1 MVQSNYTV
9 STAQQLL
16 GRLPAVRASGS
27 KSMSTSA
34 SAAHH
39 SKEHVEAV
47 DRPNRGPAPT
57 KPLPPTP
64 LNTVRVR
71 ASRSS
76 GVLAVTDNV
85 KIRTDFP
92 AVVTE
97 GEVLKLPAAVYTPST
112 PTPTTPRA
120 KSGDVILASPKR
132 STTRALVIETP
143 REGRSS
149 PELEKRISQ
158 YYEYITPPISLTIGR
173 TDSRRERKASHT
185 PTSSAGSEIYF
196 SPIDATSSQ
205 VFLSSPQPSPPISP
219 SDPLIRDDE
228 QAKMGEVV
236 VKKVAELAIET
247 ASAKKPEMVEIA
259 GVGRSVDGCKVTL
272 TLAHVDR
279 ITTALAQAP
288 LVQMRVRGSHLD
300 TLPINMTSPL
310 PDNTPDNNTTNT
322 PTGLPTPPPSEA
334 STTDAM
340 GGIALLNT
348 TTIGAPVSLTST
360 DAFTPGKCTHLSLPY
375 GLSTTSTLRI
385 EPARI
390 AHAESKIILQSLFA
404 TFDRKSHA
412 HANLTLLAETDVTPS
427 FARAALTEL
436 AAAQNMT
443 LDDIEIRTPTT
454 PYSPDGESID
464 WCAIGQE
471 EEARSPASDVL
482 QETLETFASSSSSSS
497 SSTNAAPPFSAE
509 TCTMQTLTLFSELA
523 RLQTAHATF
532 LILQPTRF
540 DAQGALAGVKIP
552 LVSRKLQERFER
564 MGGSSSSSSHSTSSS
579 SAASSSSHGGLKG
592 RLFREAV
599 IAAVAPRLAFGEEFE
614 TFVALGKG
622 KGRVRA
628 KCVPMFGGE
637 GLVERWVCFLG
648 GEFDVPY

>member
-16 GRLPAVRASGS
+16 GRLPAVRVSGS
-27 KSMSTSA
+27 KSKSTSA
-34 SAAHH
+34 ADHAR
-39 SKEHVEAV
+39 EHAKAV
-47 DRPNRGPAPT
+47 DRPSRGIAPT
-57 KPLPPTP
+57 RPLPPTP
-64 LNTVRVR
+64 LNTVRLR
-71 ASRSS
+71 ASCSS

-85 KIRTDFP
+85 KIRTDVP

-97 GEVLKLPAAVYTPST
+97 GEILKLPPSVY
-112 PTPTTPRA
+112 TPTTPTAPRV
-120 KSGDVILASPKR
+120 KSGNVTLASAHH
-132 STTRALVIETP
+132 STTRVPVIETP
-143 REGRSS
+143 RKGRSS

-196 SPIDATSSQ
+196 SPIDATRSQ

-219 SDPLIRDDE
+219 ADAPKQDDE
-228 QAKMGEVV
+228 QAKIGEVV

-247 ASAKKPEMVEIA
+247 ASAKEPEMVEIA
-259 GVGRSVDGCKVTL
+259 GIGRSIDGHKVTL

-279 ITTALAQAP
+279 ITTVLARAP

-300 TLPINMTSPL
+300 ALPENMISPTT
-310 PDNTPDNNTTNT
+310 DHTPDNNDNKTTT

-334 STTDAM
+334 STSYPYST

-348 TTIGAPVSLTST
+348 TITGAPIFLTST
-360 DAFTPGKCTHLSLPY
+360 DTFTPGKCTHLSLPY

-385 EPARI
+385 EPAQT
-390 AHAESKIILQSLFA
+390 AQAESKIILQSLFA
-404 TFDRKSHA
+404 TFDRKTHA
-412 HANLTLLAETDVTPS
+412 RAEFTLLAETDVTPS

-436 AAAQNMT
+436 AAAQKIT
-443 LDDIEIRTPTT
+443 LDDIEIRTPSAAQS
-454 PYSPDGESID
+454 YSPDGESID

-471 EEARSPASDVL
+471 GDVRSPASDVVH
-482 QETLETFASSSSSSS
+482 ETLEAFASSSSS
-497 SSTNAAPPFSAE
+497 TANAAAPFSAE
-509 TCTMQTLTLFSELA
+509 TCTMQTLTLLSELS

-532 LILQPTRF
+532 LVLQPTRF

-552 LVSRKLQERFER
+552 LVSGNLQERFEK
-564 MGGSSSSSSHSTSSS
+564 MGGSSSSSTSIS
-579 SAASSSSHGGLKG
+579 SAASTASSSHGGLKG

-599 IAAVAPRLAFGEEFE
+599 IAAVAPRLAFGEELE

-622 KGRVRA
+622 MGRVRA
-628 KCVPMFGGE
+628 RCVPMFGGE
-637 GLVERWVCFLG
+637 GLVEKWICFLG
-648 GEFDVPY
+648 SEFDVPY

>member
-9 STAQQLL
+9 STAHQLL
-16 GRLPAVRASGS
+16 GRLLTVRVSGS
-27 KSMSTSA
+27 KSKSTSA
-34 SAAHH
+34 ADHAG
-39 SKEHVEAV
+39 EHAKVVE
-47 DRPNRGPAPT
+47 RPSRGIAPT

-64 LNTVRVR
+64 LNT
-71 ASRSS
+71 
-76 GVLAVTDNV
+76 
-85 KIRTDFP
+85 IRTDFP

-97 GEVLKLPAAVYTPST
+97 GEILKLPAAVYTPTT

-120 KSGDVILASPKR
+120 KSRNVNLASTDNSR
-132 STTRALVIETP
+132 TRVPVIDTP
-143 REGRSS
+143 RNGRSS
-149 PELEKRISQ
+149 PELQKRISQ

-219 SDPLIRDDE
+219 SDPLTKDDE
-228 QAKMGEVV
+228 QAKLGEVV
-236 VKKVAELAIET
+236 VKKVAELAFDT
-247 ASAKKPEMVEIA
+247 ALAKEPEMVEIA
-259 GVGRSVDGCKVTL
+259 GVGRSIDGSKVTL

-279 ITTALAQAP
+279 VTTALARAP

-300 TLPINMTSPL
+300 ALPEKMMSLTT
-310 PDNTPDNNTTNT
+310 DHAPDNNSDKNTTNS
-322 PTGLPTPPPSEA
+322 TGLPTPPPSEA
-334 STTDAM
+334 STTDST

-348 TTIGAPVSLTST
+348 TINGAPISLAST
-360 DAFTPGKCTHLSLPY
+360 DAFTPGRCTHLSLPY
-375 GLSTTSTLRI
+375 GLSTTSNLRI
-385 EPARI
+385 EPAQS

-404 TFDRKSHA
+404 TFDRKTHA
-412 HANLTLLAETDVTPS
+412 RANFTLLAETDVTPS

-436 AAAQNMT
+436 AAAQNLT
-443 LDDIEIRTPTT
+443 LDDIEIRTPTA

-471 EEARSPASDVL
+471 EEVRSPTSDIL
-482 QETLETFASSSSSSS
+482 HDTLMAFASSP
-497 SSTNAAPPFSAE
+497 SSTNAAPLSAE
-509 TCTMQTLTLFSELA
+509 TCTMQTLTLLSELS

-552 LVSRKLQERFER
+552 LVSRKLQERFEK
-564 MGGSSSSSSHSTSSS
+564 MGGVPSSSSTSSS
-579 SAASSSSHGGLKG
+579 SAASSTSSHGGLRG

-614 TFVALGKG
+614 MFIGLGKG
-622 KGRVRA
+622 QGRVRA
-628 KCVPMFGGE
+628 RCVPIFGGE

>member
-16 GRLPAVRASGS
+16 GRLPAVRVSGS
-27 KSMSTSA
+27 KSKSTSA
-34 SAAHH
+34 ADHAG
-39 SKEHVEAV
+39 EHAKAV
-47 DRPNRGPAPT
+47 DQPSRGPAPT

-76 GVLAVTDNV
+76 DVLAVTDKM

-97 GEVLKLPAAVYTPST
+97 DEILKLPASVYTPTT

-120 KSGDVILASPKR
+120 KKKNITLASTNNF
-132 STTRALVIETP
+132 TTRIPVIDTP
-143 REGRSS
+143 RKDRSS

-158 YYEYITPPISLTIGR
+158 YYEYITLPISLTIGR

-196 SPIDATSSQ
+196 SPIDATKSQ

-219 SDPLIRDDE
+219 ADAAKHDDE

-247 ASAKKPEMVEIA
+247 VSAKEPEMIEIA
-259 GVGRSVDGCKVTL
+259 GVGRSVDGRKVTL
-272 TLAHVDR
+272 TLAHIDR
-279 ITTALAQAP
+279 ITTALARAP
-288 LVQMRVRGSHLD
+288 LVQMCVRESHLD
-300 TLPINMTSPL
+300 AVPENMTSPVL
-310 PDNTPDNNTTNT
+310 DNTSSNTITT

-334 STTDAM
+334 STSDST

-348 TTIGAPVSLTST
+348 TINGAPISLTST
-360 DAFTPGKCTHLSLPY
+360 DTFTPGKCTHLSIPY
-375 GLSTTSTLRI
+375 GLSTTSNLRI
-385 EPARI
+385 EPAQTT
-390 AHAESKIILQSLFA
+390 HAESKITLQSLFA
-404 TFDRKSHA
+404 TFDRKTHA
-412 HANLTLLAETDVTPS
+412 RADFTLLAETDVTPS

-436 AAAQNMT
+436 AAAQNLT
-443 LDDIEIRTPTT
+443 LDDIEIRTPTA

-471 EEARSPASDVL
+471 EEVRSPGSGIL
-482 QETLETFASSSSSSS
+482 RETLEAFASSSST
-497 SSTNAAPPFSAE
+497 TNNAFAPFSAE
-509 TCTMQTLTLFSELA
+509 TCTMQTLTLLSELS

-540 DAQGALAGVKIP
+540 DEHGALAGVKIP

-564 MGGSSSSSSHSTSSS
+564 MGGSSSSSTSSS
-579 SAASSSSHGGLKG
+579 SASSSSSHGGLKG

-599 IAAVAPRLAFGEEFE
+599 IAAVAPRLEFGEEFE

-622 KGRVRA
+622 KGRARA
-628 KCVPMFGGE
+628 RCVPMFGGE

>member
-16 GRLPAVRASGS
+16 GRMPAVRVSGS
-27 KSMSTSA
+27 KSKSTSA
-34 SAAHH
+34 ANYAG
-39 SKEHVEAV
+39 EHVKAA
-47 DRPNRGPAPT
+47 DQSSRGIAPT

-64 LNTVRVR
+64 LNTVRLR

-76 GVLAVTDNV
+76 GVLAVTDKV
-85 KIRTDFP
+85 KIRTDIP

-97 GEVLKLPAAVYTPST
+97 GEILTLPASVY
-112 PTPTTPRA
+112 TPTTPTAPRT
-120 KSGDVILASPKR
+120 KSENVALASANR
-132 STTRALVIETP
+132 STTRVPVIETP
-143 REGRSS
+143 RKGKSS

-196 SPIDATSSQ
+196 SPIDATRSQ

-219 SDPLIRDDE
+219 SDPLIKDDE
-228 QAKMGEVV
+228 QARMGEVV
-236 VKKVAELAIET
+236 VKRVAELAIET
-247 ASAKKPEMVEIA
+247 APAKEPEMVEIA
-259 GVGRSVDGCKVTL
+259 GVGRSLDGRKVTL

-300 TLPINMTSPL
+300 SLPENMTTPITDNPL
-310 PDNTPDNNTTNT
+310 PANNMSTTPQ
-322 PTGLPTPPPSEA
+322 TGLPTPPPSEA
-334 STTDAM
+334 STKDST

-348 TTIGAPVSLTST
+348 TITGAPISLTST
-360 DAFTPGKCTHLSLPY
+360 DAFTPGQCTHLTLPY
-375 GLSTTSTLRI
+375 GLSTSSTLRI
-385 EPARI
+385 EPAQI
-390 AHAESKIILQSLFA
+390 ANAESKIILQSLFA
-404 TFDRKSHA
+404 TFDRKTHA
-412 HANLTLLAETDVTPS
+412 RAEFTILAETDVTPS

-436 AAAQNMT
+436 AAAQNIT
-443 LDDIEIRTPTT
+443 LDDIEIRTPTA
-454 PYSPDGESID
+454 PYSPEESID

-471 EEARSPASDVL
+471 EVPVMSSPISDIL
-482 QETLETFASSSSSSS
+482 HETLETFS
-497 SSTNAAPPFSAE
+497 SSTAE
-509 TCTMQTLTLFSELA
+509 TYTMQTLTLLSELS
-523 RLQTAHATF
+523 RLQTAHSTF

-540 DAQGALAGVKIP
+540 DEKGALAGVKIP
-552 LVSRKLQERFER
+552 LVSKKLQETFER
-564 MGGSSSSSSHSTSSS
+564 MGGASSS
-579 SAASSSSHGGLKG
+579 SASSTAGSATSSSHGGLKG

-599 IAAVAPRLAFGEEFE
+599 IAAVAPRLGFGEEFE
-614 TFVALGKG
+614 TFVVLEGGK

-628 KCVPMFGGE
+628 RCVPMFGVE
-637 GLVERWVCFLG
+637 GVEVERWVCFLG

>member
-16 GRLPAVRASGS
+16 GCLPAVRVSGS
-27 KSMSTSA
+27 KSTSI
-34 SAAHH
+34 SAADHAG
-39 SKEHVEAV
+39 EHAKAV
-47 DRPNRGPAPT
+47 DRPSRGPAPT

-76 GVLAVTDNV
+76 DVLAVTDKV
-85 KIRTDFP
+85 KITSVFP

-97 GEVLKLPAAVYTPST
+97 GEVLKLPASIYTPTT

-120 KSGDVILASPKR
+120 KRENVNVDPAYK
-132 STTRALVIETP
+132 STTRVPVIETP
-143 REGRSS
+143 RKGRSS

-158 YYEYITPPISLTIGR
+158 YYEYITPPISLNIGR
-173 TDSRRERKASHT
+173 TDSCRERKASHT

-196 SPIDATSSQ
+196 SPIDATKSQ

-219 SDPLIRDDE
+219 ADVAKHDGER
-228 QAKMGEVV
+228 AKMGEVIA
-236 VKKVAELAIET
+236 KKVAELAIET
-247 ASAKKPEMVEIA
+247 VSAKEPEAVEIA
-259 GVGRSVDGCKVTL
+259 SVGRSVDGRKVTL

-279 ITTALAQAP
+279 ITTALARAP

-300 TLPINMTSPL
+300 ALPENMTSPTIGSA
-310 PDNTPDNNTTNT
+310 PENNTTNT
-322 PTGLPTPPPSEA
+322 TPSGLPTPPPSEA
-334 STTDAM
+334 STTDST

-348 TTIGAPVSLTST
+348 AITGAPITLTST

-385 EPARI
+385 EPAET

-404 TFDRKSHA
+404 TFDRKTHA
-412 HANLTLLAETDVTPS
+412 RADSTLLAETEVTPS

-436 AAAQNMT
+436 AAAQNLT
-443 LDDIEIRTPTT
+443 LDDIEIRTPTAT
-454 PYSPDGESID
+454 AYSPDGESID
-464 WCAIGQE
+464 WCAIGRE
-471 EEARSPASDVL
+471 EETRSPGSDIL
-482 QETLETFASSSSSSS
+482 HETLEAFASPSS
-497 SSTNAAPPFSAE
+497 SSTNNAAAPFSTE
-509 TCTMQTLTLFSELA
+509 TCTMQTLTLLSELS

-532 LILQPTRF
+532 LILQPARF
-540 DAQGALAGVKIP
+540 DTQGALAGVKIP
-552 LVSRKLQERFER
+552 LVSRKLQERFDR
-564 MGGSSSSSSHSTSSS
+564 MGGSSSSSTSTSS
-579 SAASSSSHGGLKG
+579 ASSSASHGGLEG
-592 RLFREAV
+592 RLFREAA

-614 TFVALGKG
+614 TFVGLGKG
-622 KGRVRA
+622 NGRVRA
-628 KCVPMFGGE
+628 RCVPMFGGE